1 MRRNIFAA
9 LAAACTI
16 LTSIPAGASSTFTLE
31 IRGAG
36 EYGEYGMIPRSDTD
50 PLWPVGWFGSL
61 IVATPSRADGVYTGA
76 DLLSIDYRSNYGDT
90 FIFHAGDG
98 ETTEDTMMGT
108 LTYGMEPGASVT
120 ISGGRITSVDFHYL
134 AEWPGTSFPGGLLAS
149 GSDISMGG
157 QFQWNPHYT
166 DAELIGTVTD
176 VPEPTDAAL
185 LLVGLAIIGAR
196 RRAETQLRRS
206 RRSGC

>member
-9 LAAACTI
+9 LAAACAI
-16 LTSIPAGASSTFTLE
+16 LTSIPVCASSTFTLE

-36 EYGEYGMIPRSDTD
+36 EYGEYGMIPRTDTD

-61 IVATPSRADGVYTGA
+61 TVETSSRADGVYTGA
-76 DLLSIDYRSNYGDT
+76 NLLSIDYRSNYGDT

-157 QFQWNPHYT
+157 QFQWNPHYI
-166 DAELIGTVTD
+166 DAELVGTVTD
-176 VPEPTDAAL
+176 VPEPANAAL
-185 LLVGLAIIGAR
+185 LLAALLLTLPR
-196 RRAETQLRRS
+196 TRAGRP
-206 RRSGC
+206 

>member
-1 MRRNIFAA
+1 M
-9 LAAACTI
+9 
-16 LTSIPAGASSTFTLE
+16 E

-36 EYGEYGMIPRSDTD
+36 EYGEYGMIPRTDTD

-61 IVATPSRADGVYTGA
+61 IVETSSRADGVYTGA
-76 DLLSIDYRSNYGDT
+76 DLMSIDYRSNYGDT

-120 ISGGRITSVDFHYL
+120 ISGGRIASVDFHYL

-166 DAELIGTVTD
+166 DAELMGTVTD
-176 VPEPTDAAL
+176 VPEPASAAL
-185 LLVGLAIIGAR
+185 LLAALLVTLPRIRVGR
-196 RRAETQLRRS
+196 PRPRSPQL
-206 RRSGC
+206 GC